1 MLIHRRKYCFK
12 LNTMKYIVMGLG
24 NFGKSLAIRLTELG
38 HEVIGVDNRMTKVEQ
53 LKEKITHT
61 VCMDSTDIDAVSAL
75 PLKDAHAVIVA
86 IGEDE
91 GASLLTTALLKQL
104 PVKRI
109 IGRIV
114 SDLQRTV
121 LEAMNIDEYIM
132 PEEESADRLAMRLDN
147 IDIVDSFKI
156 SDRYSIIETKVP
168 PKYVGLTLKDAN
180 LTNKYKV
187 IVLTTI
193 KTTDQRENG
202 RSKVNKEA
210 TGIAHSD
217 TVLAEGDIL
226 VLFGEQ
232 KDITQLIQK
241 GE

>member
-1 MLIHRRKYCFK
+1 
-12 LNTMKYIVMGLG
+12 MKYIVLGLG

-38 HEVIGVDNRMTKVEQ
+38 HEVIGVDNNLSRVEL

-61 VCMDSTDIDAVSAL
+61 VCMDTTDADAVDSL

-104 PVKRI
+104 NVTRI

-114 SDLQRTV
+114 SELQRTV
-121 LEAMNIDEYIM
+121 LEAMQIDEYIM
-132 PEEESADRLAMRLDN
+132 PEEDAAERLAMRLDN
-147 IDIVDSFKI
+147 VDIVDSFKI
-156 SDRYSIIETKVP
+156 SDDYSIIETKVP
-168 PKYVGLTLKDAN
+168 GKYVGMTLKEAN
-180 LTNKYKV
+180 LTNQYRV

-193 KTTDQRENG
+193 KALEQEKKGKIKIEKRA
-202 RSKVNKEA
+202 S
-210 TGIAHSD
+210 GIATSD
-217 TVLAEGDIL
+217 TLLEPNDIL
-226 VLFGEQ
+226 VLFGSS
-232 KDITQLIQK
+232 KDINRLIQK